1 MLWCQCTLLEYGNN
15 YSKKSDQPA
24 LDNTGAIAN
33 FTN

>member
-1 MLWCQCTLLEYGNN
+1 MLWCQCTFLEYGNN
-15 YSKKSDQPA
+15 KKKKSDQPA